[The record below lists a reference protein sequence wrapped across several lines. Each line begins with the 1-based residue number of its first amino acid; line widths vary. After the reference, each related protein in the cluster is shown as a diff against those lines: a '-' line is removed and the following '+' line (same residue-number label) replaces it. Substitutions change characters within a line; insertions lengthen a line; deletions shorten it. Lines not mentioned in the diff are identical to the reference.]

1 LLYCLFS
8 ISLSKT
14 TKEVLL
20 RGDAGVAEA
29 LVAASAAGGEVVP
42 PVVAGVAEEAA
53 LVAEVVE
60 ASAEV
65 VPDVVSEQKIT
76 ISNQYRSRYKD

>member
-1 LLYCLFS
+1 M
-8 ISLSKT
+8 
-14 TKEVLL
+14 
-20 RGDAGVAEA
+20 
-29 LVAASAAGGEVVP
+29 AAGEEVVL

-76 ISNQYRSRYKD
+76 ISNQYRGRYKDKIYTCFFLIGRGRRFVFHT